1 MLLNIIFVTWF
12 WHRLVWSCGV
22 RGTSAAVHPP
32 RGMHQPIWSLDWY
45 RSVNILKVPSESLST
60 SRISQLVWKS
70 DPTACFWNT
79 VAQCRQIS
87 QPNTFCNQ
95 KSAPTNTST
104 SNMFGTIQIRK
115 FENVQI
121 NFGNRRHRVAFEG
134 EQITLWYDCTPY
146 PPSCPHF
153 ITVLVHRDFLFFGLF
168 VFLWTQSNE
177 ASLHGGL
184 IEIMETCWSLETWKQ
199 LKYKCPLKEVQTLW
213 NILWC

>member
-1 MLLNIIFVTWF
+1 MIFVTWF
-12 WHRLVWSCGV
+12 LHRLVWSCGV

-32 RGMHQPIWSLDWY
+32 RGTHQPIWSLDWY

-134 EQITLWYDCTPY
+134 EQITLWYDMIVPPTLLLAPISSRFWCTVTFC
-146 PPSCPHF
+146 S
-153 ITVLVHRDFLFFGLF
+153 LAFLFFFELRAMKHLCMVVWLRSWRHVGL
-168 VFLWTQSNE
+168 LK
-177 ASLHGGL
+177 
-184 IEIMETCWSLETWKQ
+184 LE
-199 LKYKCPLKEVQTLW
+199 
-213 NILWC
+213 NN

>member
-95 KSAPTNTST
+95 KSAPTSTST
-104 SNMFGTIQIRK
+104 SNMFEQYKYENLKMIKCILGIGGTEWHSKESRSRYDMI
-115 FENVQI
+115 VPP
-121 NFGNRRHRVAFEG
+121 
-134 EQITLWYDCTPY
+134 TLLLAPISSRFWCTVTFC
-146 PPSCPHF
+146 S
-153 ITVLVHRDFLFFGLF
+153 LAFLFFFELRAMKHLCMVVWLRSWRPVGL
-168 VFLWTQSNE
+168 LK
-177 ASLHGGL
+177 
-184 IEIMETCWSLETWKQ
+184 LE
-199 LKYKCPLKEVQTLW
+199 
-213 NILWC
+213 NN